1 MCRILQVP
9 ARHPVFAFFPAP
21 AVGGAQG
28 DGMAGE
34 DMLDLGEWAE
44 VRDKLH
50 RFHTDIT
57 DRVKAIVMEMMTAFK
72 PELMVTAEQESKRG
86 QEVEAVIE
94 TMWVL
99 EDECAVMEDKFQGFV
114 GCSWDELDIENVD
127 VDFIEDLMLRAKPMN
142 EGLADVRAR
151 QVARLAE
158 VRATYWDAIK
168 GLEGMVVKRPPPSNP
183 VAA

>member
-1 MCRILQVP
+1 MT
-9 ARHPVFAFFPAP
+9 
-21 AVGGAQG
+21 
-28 DGMAGE
+28 MALTLSV
-34 DMLDLGEWAE
+34 MSVWAE

-57 DRVKAIVMEMMTAFK
+57 DRVKAIVMEMMIAFK
-72 PELMVTAEQESKRG
+72 PELMVTAEQESRRG

-99 EDECAVMEDKFQGFV
+99 EDECAVMEDKFQDFV

-142 EGLADVRAR
+142 DKLS
-151 QVARLAE
+151 E
-158 VRATYWDAIK
+158 VRDRQIKELAKVKETYWDIVRD
-168 GLEGMVVKRPPPSNP
+168 LEGLSVPRPTKVVQGGANP
-183 VAA
+183 EAA